1 MADSFGAKHLTQA
14 NVRPAPRGAVMLR
27 TITVEREYGAGGSMV
42 AAELARR
49 KGWQLVDHEITAEI
63 AKLASVDSRV
73 VARCE
78 EKCDTLMHRLTK
90 VFWRGSY
97 ERSLPVGDDKI
108 LDADTMVHLAHKVI
122 EEKAKH
128 GHCVIVGR
136 DAPYILRNRKD
147 NFRVFVFGSCE
158 EKIRRLVGLK
168 SRETEAAEMVDT
180 IDHQRA
186 LFVRKYFNAEWPCR
200 RLYGIMLNFDAGINP
215 VTATLL
221 HTIDQIEVAQK
232 VASGRSENALH
243 PNPV

>member
-1 MADSFGAKHLTQA
+1 MF
-14 NVRPAPRGAVMLR
+14 RI
-27 TITVEREYGAGGSMV
+27 ITVEREYGAGGSMV

-49 KGWQLVDHEITAEI
+49 KGWQLVDQEMTAEI

-78 EKCDTLMHRLTK
+78 ERCDPLLHRLAK

-97 ERSLPVGDDKI
+97 ERSIPIADDKI
-108 LDADTMVHLAHKVI
+108 FDADTMVQLAHKVI

-136 DAPYILRNRKD
+136 GAPYILRNRHD
-147 NFRVFVFGSCE
+147 TFRVFVFGSRK

-168 SRETEAAEMVDT
+168 MQENEAAEMVDT
-180 IDHQRA
+180 IDHERA

-200 RLYGIMLNFDAGINP
+200 RLYHLMLNSDAGINLVTETILQAMGRIEAARNFVSGASPSDKVLHSKP
-215 VTATLL
+215 V
-221 HTIDQIEVAQK
+221 
-232 VASGRSENALH
+232 
-243 PNPV
+243 

>member
-1 MADSFGAKHLTQA
+1 MFKI
-14 NVRPAPRGAVMLR
+14 
-27 TITVEREYGAGGSMV
+27 ITVEREYGAGGSMV

-49 KGWQLVDHEITAEI
+49 KSWQLVDQEMTAEI

-78 EKCDTLMHRLTK
+78 EKCDNLMHRLGK

-97 ERSLPVGDDKI
+97 ERSLPIADDKI
-108 LDADTMVHLAHKVI
+108 FDSDTMVHLAHKVI

-136 DAPYILRNRKD
+136 GAPYILRNRQD
-147 NFRVFVFGSCE
+147 TFRVFVFGSRD
-158 EKIRRLVGLK
+158 EKLRRLVGLK
-168 SRETEAAEMVDT
+168 MHEKEAVELVDT
-180 IDHQRA
+180 IDHERA

-200 RLYGIMLNFDAGINP
+200 RLYHMMLNSDPGIDFVAETILHAMDKLEAAPNF
-215 VTATLL
+215 AT
-221 HTIDQIEVAQK
+221 
-232 VASGRSENALH
+232 GRAEKTLH

>member
-1 MADSFGAKHLTQA
+1 MFKI
-14 NVRPAPRGAVMLR
+14 
-27 TITVEREYGAGGSMV
+27 ITVEREYGAGGSMV

-49 KGWQLVDHEITAEI
+49 KGWQLVDREMTEQI

-78 EKCDTLMHRLTK
+78 EKCDTLMHRLAK

-97 ERSLPVGDDKI
+97 ERSLPIADDKI
-108 LDADTMVHLAHKVI
+108 FNADMVVHLAQRVI

-136 DAPYILRNRKD
+136 GAPYILRNRRD
-147 NFRVFVFGSCE
+147 TFRVFVFGSRD

-168 SRETEAAEMVDT
+168 MHEKEAAEMVDT
-180 IDHQRA
+180 IDHERA

-200 RLYGIMLNFDAGINP
+200 RLYHMMLNSDAGVDF
-215 VTATLL
+215 VTE
-221 HTIDQIEVAQK
+221 TILQAMDRIEAAGEFSSAASQSDK
-232 VASGRSENALH
+232 VLH
-243 PNPV
+243 PHPA